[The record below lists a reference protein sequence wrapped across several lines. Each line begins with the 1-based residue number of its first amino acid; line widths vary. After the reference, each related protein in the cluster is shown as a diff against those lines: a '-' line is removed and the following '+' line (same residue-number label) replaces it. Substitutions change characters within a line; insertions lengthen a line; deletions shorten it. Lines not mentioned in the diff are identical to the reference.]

1 MGTRNLTAVAIDNGY
16 KVAQYCQWDG
26 YPTGEGHTILEFFKT
41 VDLDTFKRQVREK
54 AFYGTSDEIDAAYA
68 KFISNNGWMNTE
80 QAEAFK
86 KSEYGYLSRDTGAK
100 VLEVIYNAS
109 DSVMLCD
116 SIDFAKDS
124 LFCEY
129 AYVIDLNRDVLE
141 IYAGFNTEPLE
152 PSSRFYTDEPKDG
165 EYYPVRLF
173 KEYSLHDL
181 PDDFHDLEAEM
192 RNRYADDMDEE

>member
-26 YPTGEGHTILEFFKT
+26 YPTGQGHTILEFLKT
-41 VDLDTFKRQVREK
+41 ADLDTFKRQVREK
-54 AFYGTSDEIDAAYA
+54 TFYGTSAEIDAAYA
-68 KFISNNGWMNTE
+68 KFSNNGWMTFE
-80 QAEAFK
+80 QSKAFK
-86 KSEYGYLSRDTGAK
+86 ESEFGYLSRDTGAK
-100 VLEVIYNAS
+100 VLEVVYNAS
-109 DSVMLCD
+109 DPVMLCD

-141 IYAGFNTEPLE
+141 VYIGFNKEPLE
-152 PSSRFYTDEPKDG
+152 PGSRFYTNEPKDD

-181 PDDFHDLEAEM
+181 PEDFEELEAEM
-192 RNRYADDMDEE
+192 NKRWEEVE